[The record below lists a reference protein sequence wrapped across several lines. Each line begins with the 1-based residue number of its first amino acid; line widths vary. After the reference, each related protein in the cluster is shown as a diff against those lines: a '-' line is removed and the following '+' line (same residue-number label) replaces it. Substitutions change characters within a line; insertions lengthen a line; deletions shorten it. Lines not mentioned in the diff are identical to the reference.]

1 MNSSQMSPSQ
11 NPNGLVPS
19 RRPLPLLDAATILG
33 GSVLSA
39 AGLVRGGLRGWISTS
54 LGTLLI
60 YRGVLA
66 LQEHAAANAD
76 QCRGEPPAFNERW
89 PGLAST
95 ARDESIADPS
105 APPARSTCVSPGIIG
120 PM

>member
-1 MNSSQMSPSQ
+1 MNSSQMSSSQ
-11 NPNGLVPS
+11 NPNGPAPS
-19 RRPLPLLDAATILG
+19 CRPLPLLDAATILG

-60 YRGVLA
+60 YRGILA
-66 LQEHAAANAD
+66 LQEHAAANAEP
-76 QCRGEPPAFNERW
+76 RGGEPAFRERW

-95 ARDESIADPS
+95 AGDKVTTGPS
-105 APPARSTCVSPGIIG
+105 TPPARGTCVSPGIIA